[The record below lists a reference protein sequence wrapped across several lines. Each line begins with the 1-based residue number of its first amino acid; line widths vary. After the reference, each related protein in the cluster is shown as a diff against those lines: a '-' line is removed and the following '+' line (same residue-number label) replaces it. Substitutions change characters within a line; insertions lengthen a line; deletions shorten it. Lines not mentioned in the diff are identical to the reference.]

1 MPIWSN
7 VRNLHSVDADTGIA
21 DSDKDNVAKDLGIVV
36 IQNSYISQ
44 LRHAHFFFFFFF
56 FLKECLCSIFLL
68 PLSLR
73 NFLKKTFLLI
83 FEKVV
88 SSQKA

>member
-56 FLKECLCSIFLL
+56 FFECIFVQYIFTASFVKELLKENIFIDF
-68 PLSLR
+68 R
-73 NFLKKTFLLI
+73 K
-83 FEKVV
+83 
-88 SSQKA
+88 SSF

>member
-44 LRHAHFFFFFFF
+44 LRHAHFFFFFFERMF
-56 FLKECLCSIFLL
+56 VQYIFTASFVKELLKENIFIDF
-68 PLSLR
+68 R
-73 NFLKKTFLLI
+73 K
-83 FEKVV
+83 
-88 SSQKA
+88 SSF

>member
-56 FLKECLCSIFLL
+56 ERMFVQYIFTASFVKGLLKENIFIDF
-68 PLSLR
+68 R
-73 NFLKKTFLLI
+73 K
-83 FEKVV
+83 
-88 SSQKA
+88 SSF

>member
-56 FLKECLCSIFLL
+56 FKEFRKNVFGRTSLYLK
-68 PLSLR
+68 
-73 NFLKKTFLLI
+73 
-83 FEKVV
+83 
-88 SSQKA
+88 

>member
-56 FLKECLCSIFLL
+56 FERMFVQYIFTASFVKELLKENIFIDF
-68 PLSLR
+68 R
-73 NFLKKTFLLI
+73 K
-83 FEKVV
+83 
-88 SSQKA
+88 SSF